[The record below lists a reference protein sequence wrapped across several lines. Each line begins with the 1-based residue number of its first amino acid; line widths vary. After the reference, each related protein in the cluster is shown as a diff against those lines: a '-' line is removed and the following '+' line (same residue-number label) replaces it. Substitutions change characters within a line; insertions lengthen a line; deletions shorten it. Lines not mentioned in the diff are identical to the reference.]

1 MEEFCQLLT
10 VGGRR
15 DALLEDLH
23 TVLCTIELS
32 MARWADSVCVCVTTI
47 RRNVLLKLSTDQ
59 LSSNRVKVGQ
69 KTAPMSEKCLFFK

>member
-32 MARWADSVCVCVTTI
+32 MARWADSVCVLQQYVGM
-47 RRNVLLKLSTDQ
+47 
-59 LSSNRVKVGQ
+59 SSLNCQRI
-69 KTAPMSEKCLFFK
+69 S

>member
-1 MEEFCQLLT
+1 
-10 VGGRR
+10 
-15 DALLEDLH
+15 
-23 TVLCTIELS
+23 